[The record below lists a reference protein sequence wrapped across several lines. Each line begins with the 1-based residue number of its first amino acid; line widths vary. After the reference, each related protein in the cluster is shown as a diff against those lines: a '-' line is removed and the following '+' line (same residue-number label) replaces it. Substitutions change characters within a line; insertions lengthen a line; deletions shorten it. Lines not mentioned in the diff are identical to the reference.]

1 MQTMNKVL
9 GGHQY
14 VANFLDAPVKLGMV
28 FRMDD
33 KQFIPAIH
41 FNDAYPDIDL
51 NKWCEAGT
59 KGAIRFNEA
68 KQVSITLGGAVSTNL
83 GKSEVQLSFQKSK
96 SVAGVILDAAIDSL
110 RYKNVMPQLKELWVA
125 QGFVKFLNQ
134 YVFVFDVV
142 TAASSTLV
150 YSEES
155 RNQVVLKHT
164 LGTPVT
170 TLAELGSGNFEFVSN
185 TKRTLDIIRNTAH
198 RPLFKAFTFR
208 KNWEPEVLG

>member
-51 NKWCEAGT
+51 NKWCGAGT

-68 KQVSITLGGAVSTNL
+68 KQVSITLGGAASTNL

-110 RYKNVMPQLKELWVA
+110 RYKNIMPQLKELWVA

-142 TAASSTLV
+142 TAASSTLG
-150 YSEES
+150 S
-155 RNQVVLKHT
+155 L
-164 LGTPVT
+164 PV
-170 TLAELGSGNFEFVSN
+170 
-185 TKRTLDIIRNTAH
+185 
-198 RPLFKAFTFR
+198 AFA
-208 KNWEPEVLG
+208 